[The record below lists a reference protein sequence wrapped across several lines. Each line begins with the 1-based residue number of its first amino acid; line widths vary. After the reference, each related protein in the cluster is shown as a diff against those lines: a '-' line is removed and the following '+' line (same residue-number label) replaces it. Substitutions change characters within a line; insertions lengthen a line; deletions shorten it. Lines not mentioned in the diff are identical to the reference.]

1 MGAFCGTAGDGLPRD
16 NAVMPFNTLTLG
28 RCALL
33 ALASVLLACS
43 PGLNWREV
51 RPEHAGLSLLFPC
64 KPEVESRPLR
74 AAAAGLPA
82 LEMGLAVCMA
92 EGARFSL
99 AWADVDEPAKLTPAL
114 AQMRASLAT
123 KLHARAQPAQALA
136 LAGMTPNPEAL
147 TQVLRGGQAEGREVQ
162 AEVAVFARGLR
173 VFQLVRLGPQA
184 GGPTWESFLNSVNLQ
199 DR

>member
-1 MGAFCGTAGDGLPRD
+1 MSFSIQTS
-16 NAVMPFNTLTLG
+16 G

-33 ALASVLLACS
+33 ALAGALLACA

-74 AAAAGLPA
+74 AASAGLPA

-99 AWADVDEPAKLTPAL
+99 AWADVDEPAKVASAL
-114 AQMRASLAT
+114 AQMRESLAA
-123 KLHARAQPAQALA
+123 KLHAHAEAATPLS
-136 LAGMTPNPEAL
+136 LAGMTPSPEAL
-147 TQVLRGGQAEGREVQ
+147 TQALRGGQVEGRNVQ

-173 VFQLVRLGPQA
+173 VYQLVRLGPQA
-184 GGPTWESFLNSVNLQ
+184 GGPAWESFLSSVKLQ

>member
-1 MGAFCGTAGDGLPRD
+1 MSFFTQTPGP
-16 NAVMPFNTLTLG
+16 
-28 RCALL
+28 CALL
-33 ALASVLLACS
+33 ALAGALLACS

-74 AAAAGLPA
+74 AASTGQPA

-99 AWADVDEPAKLTPAL
+99 AWADVDEPAKLAPAL

-123 KLHARAQPAQALA
+123 KLHARAEPAQALA
-136 LAGMTPNPEAL
+136 LAGMTPNAEAMA
-147 TQVLRGGQAEGREVQ
+147 QALRGGRAEGRDVQ

-173 VFQLVRLGPQA
+173 VYQLVRLGPQA
-184 GGPTWESFLNSVNLQ
+184 GGPAWESFLNSVNLQ
-199 DR
+199 ER